1 MTLPPRGAQIDLRY
15 FNSWLA
21 RTDQIPMEP
30 ETRLDLKGLASINGK
45 SPDEFVGIVRRSF
58 GSIDNHRPE
67 TLIVFAGDF
76 GSLRDIDIFPDCKG
90 TFIKALHFMYFRRV
104 TITLRDFEVR
114 ELSFE
119 NCETSDIIMANLLVN
134 KLALGSQSGNYKLEK
149 CYIGTLSLSERS
161 VHSFGTSGG
170 AILNIDCPPPTH
182 ENPFTGSVQLDR
194 RTYLPTKSGRLLRGA
209 QPYRNL
215 RTHMSKLENA
225 PMVSRFHRLE
235 QSVERE
241 NLALFD
247 RLLSHGYRVL
257 SDYGSSSLR
266 PVACLVL
273 LMLLTASLTYA
284 TDGAQ
289 LKQTNDLNGW
299 ESGLRGNGF
308 WVQAERAFVLATQA
322 TLNPLGIF
330 GRRGVL
336 VAKFG
341 WLATWLVLH
350 GLLSTLFVALFI
362 FAVRRRFKVT

>member
-1 MTLPPRGAQIDLRY
+1 
-15 FNSWLA
+15 
-21 RTDQIPMEP
+21 
-30 ETRLDLKGLASINGK
+30 
-45 SPDEFVGIVRRSF
+45 
-58 GSIDNHRPE
+58 
-67 TLIVFAGDF
+67 
-76 GSLRDIDIFPDCKG
+76 
-90 TFIKALHFMYFRRV
+90 
-104 TITLRDFEVR
+104 
-114 ELSFE
+114 
-119 NCETSDIIMANLLVN
+119 
-134 KLALGSQSGNYKLEK
+134 
-149 CYIGTLSLSERS
+149 
-161 VHSFGTSGG
+161 
-170 AILNIDCPPPTH
+170 
-182 ENPFTGSVQLDR
+182 
-194 RTYLPTKSGRLLRGA
+194 
-209 QPYRNL
+209 
-215 RTHMSKLENA
+215 MSKLENA